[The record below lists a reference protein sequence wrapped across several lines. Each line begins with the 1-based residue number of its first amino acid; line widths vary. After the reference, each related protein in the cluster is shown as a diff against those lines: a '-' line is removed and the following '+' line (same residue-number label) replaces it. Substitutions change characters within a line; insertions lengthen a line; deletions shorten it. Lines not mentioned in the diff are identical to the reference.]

1 MEKEEQPK
9 SWYIAAARSPEG
21 KQSSPSKPS
30 PALGRAKIQAQVLV
44 PVLKAF
50 RDELGA
56 ERADRIAWK
65 ALAEWR
71 RQIITEEPVAPGE
84 PTEQFRTRNVAV
96 AALIGDAVD
105 VQMLKDEPES
115 IEFNVT
121 GCRFAQFFRELGEP
135 ELGFALTCSWDNTVA
150 EEIGAGDV
158 KLTRT
163 GTIMQGANHCDF
175 RYALKKTGR
184 A

>member
-1 MEKEEQPK
+1 MEKQEQPK
-9 SWYIAAARSPEG
+9 SWYDAAARSPEG
-21 KQSSPSKPS
+21 KQSAPSKPS
-30 PALGRAKIQAQVLV
+30 PALERAKIQAQVLV

-71 RQIITEEPVAPGE
+71 RQVIAEEPMLPGA
-84 PTEQFRTRNVAV
+84 PTERFRARNVAV

-105 VQMLKDEPES
+105 ALLLKDEPES
-115 IEFNVT
+115 IEFNIT
-121 GCRFAQFFRELGEP
+121 GCRFAQSFRELDEP
-135 ELGFALTCSWDNTVA
+135 ELGFALTCSWDDTVA

-184 A
+184 T